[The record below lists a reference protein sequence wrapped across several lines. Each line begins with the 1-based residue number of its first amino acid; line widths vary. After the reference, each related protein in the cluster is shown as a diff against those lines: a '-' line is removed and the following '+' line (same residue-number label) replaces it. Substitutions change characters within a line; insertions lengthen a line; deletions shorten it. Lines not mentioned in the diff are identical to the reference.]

1 MRMNRKVKERYA
13 GLARYLGL
21 RFDEEHGVIYGERD
35 GYAFRMQP
43 YQVNATNTNNDM
55 VAVSVGINNDGTKI
69 ALDDSKP
76 LKKEHK
82 QIFGIIQE
90 KNTITMILKRCTN
103 QEKLQNNMQEC
114 LPAFLAFLKSK
125 GLVNGCELCGEA
137 KSTECCYLT
146 ESVKYLCEDCYAS
159 VSQRTEELMNGTKK
173 KENIIAGIV
182 GALLGSLL
190 GVVSII
196 LLSQLGYVAA
206 VSGVIMAVCTLSGYE
221 ILGGKLTK
229 RGIVISAVI
238 MIVMT
243 YVGDRLDWAIMIARQ
258 FDTDIFYS
266 YRLVPVFLAEEAID
280 ITNYIANLVLVY
292 VFLLV
297 GAVPTV
303 RNAMRKEEV
312 AGKVGK
318 LH

>member
-1 MRMNRKVKERYA
+1 
-13 GLARYLGL
+13 
-21 RFDEEHGVIYGERD
+21 
-35 GYAFRMQP
+35 
-43 YQVNATNTNNDM
+43 
-55 VAVSVGINNDGTKI
+55 
-69 ALDDSKP
+69 
-76 LKKEHK
+76 
-82 QIFGIIQE
+82 
-90 KNTITMILKRCTN
+90 
-103 QEKLQNNMQEC
+103 
-114 LPAFLAFLKSK
+114 
-125 GLVNGCELCGEA
+125 
-137 KSTECCYLT
+137 
-146 ESVKYLCEDCYAS
+146 
-159 VSQRTEELMNGTKK
+159 MNGTKK

-206 VSGVIMAVCTLSGYE
+206 VSGVIMAVCALSGYE

-238 MIVMT
+238 MLVMT

-280 ITNYIANLVLVY
+280 ITNYVTNLVLVY